1 MPRAPELL
9 PRDVL
14 RRYAPH
20 GGTLWGLL
28 TSRAAIQADRAFLI
42 YEGQEVSWREFQEKV
57 ERTVQLLRSYGVSP
71 GDRVAVMAENSADYV
86 AIVFATMAAG
96 AIFVPI
102 NPDLK
107 PAEAEYIVEHAEP
120 AVVFAS
126 DAAAGTLQRIS
137 ATFAKGIKTLAL
149 AAGLDQLGQAHTS
162 AANTGASAR
171 RQDGPGK
178 ESVTEKRSTAGTEH
192 GKPDDTGLILYTSGT
207 TGFPKGVMH
216 SQQNMVVAGEY
227 CVERLHLQPEDR
239 MLCILPFFHI
249 NALIYSLMGAA
260 VAGASLVIA
269 PRFSASGFWKLAADT
284 GATQVNIIAAVGRI
298 LMRRP
303 RSEFIPGHKLR
314 KLYGAPITPDI
325 YRAFQNEFGIPTLIE
340 GYGLTET
347 PCVCSNPYS
356 GPQRVGSIGIPT
368 PHPVSSQPSAR
379 MRIADASGRD
389 VAQGTV
395 GELMVQSPIAM
406 QGYYRDP
413 QATAAVL
420 KDGWFRTGDLVKQES
435 DGYYTFVARQKD
447 IIRRRGENISGAELD
462 EIVSRHP
469 DIQAAAAIPVESELG
484 EDEILIAAVK
494 RPQALLTEPALRK
507 WCEEQLSKAKLP
519 RFIVFVDELPYT
531 PSHRVAKFQLRNDA
545 SLKQRAI
552 EFTE

>member
-9 PRDVL
+9 PCDVL

-57 ERTVQLLRSYGVSP
+57 ERTVHLLRSYGVSP
-71 GDRVAVMAENSADYV
+71 GDRVAVMAENGADYV
-86 AIVFATMAAG
+86 AIVFAAMAAG

-107 PAEAEYIVEHAEP
+107 PAEAEYIIEHAEP

-126 DAAAGTLQRIS
+126 DAAAGTLRRIS

-171 RQDGPGK
+171 RQDGPRK
-178 ESVTEKRSTAGTEH
+178 ESAAEKRSTAGTEH
-192 GKPDDTGLILYTSGT
+192 GKPDGTGLILYTSGT

-389 VAQGTV
+389 AAQGTV

-531 PSHRVAKFQLRNDA
+531 PSHRVAKFQLRNDT